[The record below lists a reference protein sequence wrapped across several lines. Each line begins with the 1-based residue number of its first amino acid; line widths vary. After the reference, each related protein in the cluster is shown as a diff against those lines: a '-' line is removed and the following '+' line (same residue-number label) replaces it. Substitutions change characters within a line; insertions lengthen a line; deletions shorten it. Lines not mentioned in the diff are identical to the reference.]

1 MNIRNKILGS
11 SNSRKLKKM
20 NRTVAV
26 INSLEESL
34 ESLTDEELREKTGE
48 FKQRIEKGV
57 SLDDILPEAFAAV
70 RESSK
75 RTLGLRH
82 FDMQMVG
89 GMVLHQGNISEM
101 RTGEG
106 KTLVATLPAYLNGL
120 SGKGVHVVTV
130 NEYLAQRD
138 ADWMRP
144 IFEFRG
150 FSGGTSKS
158 VQTKA
163 EKKAG

>member
-1 MNIRNKILGS
+1 MSILNKILGS

-48 FKQRIEKGV
+48 FKQRIEEGV

-82 FDMQMVG
+82 FDVQMVG

-144 IFEFRG
+144 IFELLG
-150 FSGGTSKS
+150 FSVGTIKS
-158 VQTKA
+158 GQTP
-163 EKKAG
+163 